1 VGGNAS
7 RAHIQLFRG
16 DKHVRAG
23 LIDVLPWL
31 RSIRPAL
38 TAVDPLAVVIAALLL
53 TSDTASDT
61 ASPLAVAGAAL
72 AAAVVCRG
80 SDLHR
85 SRLVLSVVE
94 ELPRLALAAGVAAL
108 TLAALTSG
116 VAIMAVAAFGAATL
130 VLMVLLRASVYA
142 VVHHRRRSGRSAHSV
157 IIVGAGAVGQRLT
170 TTFLHR
176 TELGLRPVG
185 IIDTSADLTS
195 RDLPVPLLGETDTL
209 EQAMEALGVDDV
221 IFAFP
226 EPPDDTMIDV
236 VRRCVQADHQVFV
249 VPRFFEMMGLDHH
262 RRTEVVGDVAVM
274 RLRRWGLRPH
284 TMLAKR
290 AVDVVLSG
298 VALVL
303 LSPVLLA
310 CALAV
315 RLETGPGVIF
325 RQTRIGLAGRP
336 FTLFKFRS
344 LKPHDTTE
352 SQTQWSIDHDRRV
365 GPVGRFLRRTS
376 LDELPQLVNVLRGD
390 MSLVGPRPERPFFV
404 REFSKATV
412 RYDDRHRVQTGLTG
426 WAQVHDLR
434 GDTSIDARVRFDN
447 YYIEN
452 WSLWTDLKIMC
463 RTVLA
468 IVRHQPDPR
477 APMLRRPDETT
488 PPSSVVTD
496 AAAPATPHVLHVS
509 MPTTEGVA
517 NVVMGYVRDQ
527 VARGWTVTV
536 ACPASGWLAE
546 AARASGA
553 QVVRWEATRSP
564 GPSIVREIRRLRRV
578 VNDTRPDVVHLHS
591 AKAGLAGRLLLRGVV
606 PTIYQPH
613 AWSFQAVTGPMRR
626 ATTAW
631 ERFAQRWTT
640 ELVCVSRS
648 ERAVAESVGISTAT
662 TISPNGVDLERFT
675 PAARTERRHARRRL
689 GLADVP
695 TVVCVGRLAEQK
707 GQQDLLDAWA
717 GVRDRVPDAHLVL
730 VGDGPDR
737 SALEARTAGRRDVDL
752 VGVRSDVDTWLAAA
766 DVIAAPSHWEGM
778 AVAPLEAMASGRSV
792 VATAVEGMAESMP
805 RGGGLIVEIGDV
817 DALADGIADRLLDP
831 ALADREGAIAQ
842 EHVAAHHDVNASAR
856 DVARLT
862 LRQYHRGRGTADV
875 LMSLEPMPLMTPRRR
890 RRGPT
895 AFAVPAGRER

>member
-1 VGGNAS
+1 
-7 RAHIQLFRG
+7 
-16 DKHVRAG
+16 VRAG
-23 LIDVLPWL
+23 IIDVLPWL

-38 TAVDPLAVVIAALLL
+38 TLVDPVAVIAAGLLL
-53 TSDTASDT
+53 HDAT
-61 ASPLAVAGAAL
+61 SPLAVGAAAL
-72 AAAVVCRG
+72 AAVLVCRS

-94 ELPRLALAAGVAAL
+94 DLPRLALAAGVAAL
-108 TLAALTSG
+108 TLAALTTG
-116 VAIMAVAAFGAATL
+116 GAVGLALVFGAVTL
-130 VLMVLLRASVYA
+130 VLMVLLRAGVYTLA
-142 VVHHRRRSGRSAHSV
+142 HAQRRSGRSAHPV
-157 IIVGAGAVGQRLT
+157 IIVGAGAVGHRLT

-176 TELGLRPVG
+176 PELGLRPVG
-185 IIDTSADLTS
+185 IVDTSAELTS
-195 RDLPVPLLGETDTL
+195 RDLPVPLLGGTSGL
-209 EQAMEALGVDDV
+209 ERTMADLGVDDV

-226 EPPDDTMIDV
+226 EPPDEQMIDV

-262 RRTEVVGDVAVM
+262 RRTEVIGDVAVM

-290 AVDVVLSG
+290 AVDVVLSAT
-298 VALVL
+298 ALLV

-315 RLETGPGVIF
+315 RIETGPGVIF
-325 RQTRIGLAGRP
+325 RQTRVGLAGRP

-344 LKPHDTTE
+344 LKPLDTAE
-352 SQTQWSIDHDRRV
+352 SATNWSINHDDRV

-376 LDELPQLVNVLRGD
+376 LDELPQLLNVLRGD

-412 RYDDRHRVQTGLTG
+412 RYDERHRVQTGLTG

-434 GDTSIDARVRFDN
+434 GDTSIDDRVRFDN

-477 APMLRRPDETT
+477 APMLRRPPEVEA
-488 PPSSVVTD
+488 PVSEPA
-496 AAAPATPHVLHVS
+496 AAAPVTPHVLHVS

-517 NVVMGYVRDQ
+517 TVLMGYVRDQ
-527 VARGWTVTV
+527 IARGWTVTV
-536 ACPASGWLAE
+536 ACPTSGWLGE

-553 QVVRWEATRSP
+553 QVVRWEATRNP
-564 GPSIVREIRRLRRV
+564 GPGLVREIRSLRRI

-591 AKAGLAGRLLLRGVV
+591 AKAGMAGRLLLRGVI
-606 PTIYQPH
+606 PTIFQPH

-640 ELVCVSRS
+640 ELVCVSHS
-648 ERAVAESVGISTAT
+648 ERVLAESVGISTAT
-662 TISPNGVDLERFT
+662 TISTNGVDLDRFRPSARLERT
-675 PAARTERRHARRRL
+675 QARRRL
-689 GLADVP
+689 GLPDVP

-707 GQQDLLDAWA
+707 GQHDLLDAWA

-737 SALEARTAGRRDVDL
+737 SVLEARTADLGGVDL

-792 VATAVEGMAESMP
+792 VATDVEGMAESLP
-805 RGGGLIVEIGDV
+805 RGGGLIVDIGDV

-831 ALADREGAIAQ
+831 ELADREGAVGQ
-842 EHVAAHHDVNASAR
+842 QHVAAHHDVNSSAR

-875 LMSLEPMPLMTPRRR
+875 LMALEPMPLTTPRYR
-890 RRGPT
+890 RRGGLP
-895 AFAVPAGRER
+895 AAVPASPES

>member
-1 VGGNAS
+1 
-7 RAHIQLFRG
+7 
-16 DKHVRAG
+16 VRSG
-23 LIDVLPWL
+23 LIDALPWL
-31 RSIRPAL
+31 RSIRPLL
-38 TAVDPLAVVIAALLL
+38 TLVDPLAVVIAALLL
-53 TSDTASDT
+53 VPDEAD
-61 ASPLAVAGAAL
+61 PLAVTGAAL
-72 AAAVVCRG
+72 AAALVCRG

-94 ELPRLALAAGVAAL
+94 ELPRLALATGAAAL

-116 VAIMAVAAFGAATL
+116 VAITTIAAFGGATL
-130 VLMVLLRASVYA
+130 VLLVLLRAGVYA
-142 VVHHRRRSGRSAHSV
+142 AVHHQRRSGRSAHPV
-157 IIVGAGAVGQRLT
+157 IIVGAGAVGQRLA

-176 TELGLRPVG
+176 GELGLRPVG
-185 IIDTSADLTS
+185 IIDTSADRTS
-195 RDLPVPLLGETDTL
+195 RDLPVPLLGETGEL
-209 EQAMEALGVDDV
+209 EQAMTALGVDDV

-284 TMLAKR
+284 TMLLKR
-290 AVDVVLSG
+290 GVDVTLSAI
-298 VALVL
+298 ALVL

-412 RYDDRHRVQTGLTG
+412 RYDERHRVQTGLTG

-477 APMLRRPDETT
+477 APMLRRPDDAA
-488 PPSSVVTD
+488 PPASSPT
-496 AAAPATPHVLHVS
+496 AAAPVTPHVLHVS

-517 NVVMGYVRDQ
+517 NVLMGYVRDQ

-564 GPSIVREIRRLRRV
+564 GPGLVREIRRLRRI

-613 AWSFQAVTGPMRR
+613 AWSFQAVSGPMKR

-631 ERFAQRWTT
+631 ERFGQRWTT

-689 GLADVP
+689 GLPDVP

-737 SALEARTAGRRDVDL
+737 SVLEARTAGRRDVDL

-831 ALADREGAIAQ
+831 ALADREGALAQ
-842 EHVAAHHDVNASAR
+842 EHVAAHHDVNSSAR

-875 LMSLEPMPLMTPRRR
+875 LMALEPMPLMTPRRR
-890 RRGPT
+890 RRGG
-895 AFAVPAGRER
+895 AVVAVPAARER

>member
-1 VGGNAS
+1 
-7 RAHIQLFRG
+7 
-16 DKHVRAG
+16 VRAG

-31 RSIRPAL
+31 KSIRPAL
-38 TAVDPLAVVIAALLL
+38 TVVDPLAVVIAALLL
-53 TSDTASDT
+53 VSEA

-94 ELPRLALAAGVAAL
+94 ELPRLALAAGIAAL

-116 VAIMAVAAFGAATL
+116 VAMTTVAAFGAATL

-142 VVHHRRRSGRSAHSV
+142 VVHHQRRSGRSAHPV
-157 IIVGAGAVGQRLT
+157 IVVGAGAVGQRLT

-195 RDLPVPLLGETDTL
+195 RDLPVPLLGETDRL

-221 IFAFP
+221 VFAFP

-290 AVDVVLSG
+290 VVDVVLSG
-298 VALVL
+298 IALVL

-344 LKPHDTTE
+344 LKPLNTTE
-352 SQTQWSIDHDRRV
+352 SATQWSIDHDARL

-412 RYDDRHRVQTGLTG
+412 RYDERHRMQTGLTG

-477 APMLRRPDETT
+477 APMLRRPEEAAT
-488 PPSSVVTD
+488 PPPASPAD
-496 AAAPATPHVLHVS
+496 AVAPVTPHVLHVS

-517 NVVMGYVRDQ
+517 NVLMGYVRDQ

-536 ACPASGWLAE
+536 ACPSSGWLAE

-553 QVVRWEATRSP
+553 QVVRWEASRSP
-564 GPSIVREIRRLRRV
+564 GPSVVREIRRLRRV
-578 VNDTRPDVVHLHS
+578 VNDIRPDVVHLHS

-613 AWSFQAVTGPMRR
+613 AWSFQAVSGPMRR

-737 SALEARTAGRRDVDL
+737 SVLEARTAGRGDVDL

-805 RGGGLIVEIGDV
+805 RGGGLIVDIGDV
-817 DALADGIADRLLDP
+817 DALAGGIADRLLDP

-842 EHVAAHHDVNASAR
+842 EHVAAHHDANSSAR

-875 LMSLEPMPLMTPRRR
+875 LMALEPMALTTPRRR

-895 AFAVPAGRER
+895 AVAVPAGREH